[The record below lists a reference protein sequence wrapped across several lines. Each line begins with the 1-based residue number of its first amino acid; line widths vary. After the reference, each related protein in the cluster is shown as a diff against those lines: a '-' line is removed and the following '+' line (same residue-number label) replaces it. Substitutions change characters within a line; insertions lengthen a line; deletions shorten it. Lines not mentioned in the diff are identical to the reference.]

1 MTAES
6 NSQKQ
11 DIQIKILEGLNENQS
26 NAVQSITGSTLVI
39 AGAGSGKTAV
49 LARRVAYLVSE
60 FNEPGKILCLT
71 FTNKAAAE
79 MNHRVKKILTE
90 SGINLPSIPPW
101 EIDYVQQPTICTF
114 HSLGNRLLREF
125 GDKIDLKK
133 EFNILDSEDQK
144 KIIRGIFKDLNIDI
158 KKINPSNAS
167 YFISQCKQE
176 MLTPDKSHQITKD
189 FLPVF
194 HQIYKLYSKTLKEN
208 HTVDFDDLI
217 LLPYLILRDNK
228 EVLDI
233 IQDRWWHIMVDEF
246 QDTNPS
252 QFELIKL
259 ISPPDLV

>member
-1 MTAES
+1 M
-6 NSQKQ
+6 N
-11 DIQIKILEGLNENQS
+11 DINPIQLAILEGLNSNQS
-26 NAVQSITGSTLVI
+26 EAVQSISGSTLVI

-49 LARRVAYLVSE
+49 LARRVAYLVAQ

-79 MNHRVKKILTE
+79 MNHRVKKILLD
-90 SGINLPSIPPW
+90 SGINLPNIPPW
-101 EIDYVQQPTICTF
+101 EIDYSGQPTICTF

-125 GDKIDLKK
+125 GDRTDLKK

-144 KIIRGIFKDLNIDI
+144 KIIRGIFKELNIDT
-158 KKINPSNAS
+158 KKINPNNAL

-176 MLTPDKSHQITKD
+176 MLTPDKSHKISKD
-189 FLPVF
+189 FLTIF
-194 HQIYKLYSKTLKEN
+194 HQIYKIYSRTLKEN

-228 EVLDI
+228 DVLEI
-233 IQDRWWHIMVDEF
+233 VKDRWWHVMVDEF

-259 ISPPDLV
+259 ICPPNSVS